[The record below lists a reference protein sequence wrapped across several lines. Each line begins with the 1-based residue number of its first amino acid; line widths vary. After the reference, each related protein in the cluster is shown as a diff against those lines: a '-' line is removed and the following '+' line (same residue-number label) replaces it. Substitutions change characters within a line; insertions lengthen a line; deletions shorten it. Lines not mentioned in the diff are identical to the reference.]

1 MFPSKPTISSK
12 IPNDVTGGRLYTL
25 KIFELNGKLYIKDN
39 VIVKD
44 NEDKEVQS
52 YAGSPAYEVFADG
65 QSVPSSIAGY
75 VQEQNMFVDKPTE
88 IITQETENNK
98 DTTNPVDS
106 SHSDVESN
114 IAPQIDIQNDIVPN
128 PNITD
133 SQQLDTINDENKP
146 VNRSSKISRTG
157 PISRV
162 NDIPKNETEEVSIDG
177 LNSPDDNEKTE
188 NDKTQLLS
196 KTQHRALQN
205 NTINNTTRR
214 NPKTVPF
221 TQIEDPVLNPIIHGN
236 TQGGGINQYVYNR
249 VRRAYP
255 KNVSF
260 SKRNPQKKHN
270 KKTIR
275 KLQNII
281 NNV

>member
-1 MFPSKPTISSK
+1 MFPSKPTASSK

-44 NEDKEVQS
+44 NKDTEVQS
-52 YAGSPAYEVFADG
+52 YAGSLAYEVFADG
-65 QSVPSSIAGY
+65 QSVPSSIADY

-88 IITQETENNK
+88 TSTPKTENNK
-98 DTTNPVDS
+98 DTTPPVDLL
-106 SHSDVESN
+106 HSNVESN
-114 IAPQIDIQNDIVPN
+114 ISTQIDIKNNIVPN

-133 SQQLDTINDENKP
+133 SHQLDRINDENKP
-146 VNRSSKISRTG
+146 VNRSSNISRTG

-162 NDIPKNETEEVSIDG
+162 SDIPKNE
-177 LNSPDDNEKTE
+177 
-188 NDKTQLLS
+188 
-196 KTQHRALQN
+196 
-205 NTINNTTRR
+205 
-214 NPKTVPF
+214 
-221 TQIEDPVLNPIIHGN
+221 N
-236 TQGGGINQYVYNR
+236 TQDGGMNQYVYNR
-249 VRRAYP
+249 VHRAYP

-281 NNV
+281 NNA

>member
-1 MFPSKPTISSK
+1 MFPSKPTTSLK

-65 QSVPSSIAGY
+65 QSVPSSIADY

-98 DTTNPVDS
+98 DTTNPVDLL
-106 SHSDVESN
+106 HSDVESE
-114 IAPQIDIQNDIVPN
+114 IAPQIDIKNDIVPN

-146 VNRSSKISRTG
+146 ENRSSKISRTG

-162 NDIPKNETEEVSIDG
+162 SDIPKNETEIE
-177 LNSPDDNEKTE
+177 DDNEKTR
-188 NDKTQLLS
+188 LLS
-196 KTQHRALQN
+196 REQLKESR
-205 NTINNTTRR
+205 NTTKGTR
-214 NPKTVPF
+214 KTLKQNIFGEPPF
-221 TQIEDPVLNPIIHGN
+221 TEVEEVFNPMIDQN
-236 TQGGGINQYVYNR
+236 KGGMNQYVYNR
-249 VRRAYP
+249 VHRAYP

-281 NNV
+281 NNA

>member
-1 MFPSKPTISSK
+1 MFPSKPTASSK

-44 NEDKEVQS
+44 NKDTEVQS
-52 YAGSPAYEVFADG
+52 YAGSLAYEVFADG
-65 QSVPSSIAGY
+65 QSVSSSIANY

-88 IITQETENNK
+88 ISTPKTENNK

-106 SHSDVESN
+106 SHSDVKSN
-114 IAPQIDIQNDIVPN
+114 IATQIDIKNNIVPN

-133 SQQLDTINDENKP
+133 SHQLATINDENKQ
-146 VNRSSKISRTG
+146 S
-157 PISRV
+157 
-162 NDIPKNETEEVSIDG
+162 
-177 LNSPDDNEKTE
+177 
-188 NDKTQLLS
+188 
-196 KTQHRALQN
+196 
-205 NTINNTTRR
+205 
-214 NPKTVPF
+214 
-221 TQIEDPVLNPIIHGN
+221 
-236 TQGGGINQYVYNR
+236 GGINQYVYNR
-249 VRRAYP
+249 IHRAYP

-281 NNV
+281 NNA